1 MQGARGFST
10 RHDCKGD
17 LGCES
22 HLDIRLRGRPRC
34 FRYVLHPA
42 RRTLY
47 HRGEITLTNKNIL
60 IFKFLK
66 SFMRILQQQ
75 NMCQIMASQQNSFL
89 YTVSRLVSS
98 RDIRRRGS
106 EEEGGR
112 LLHVTDPDPT
122 VKPKHIPKPPILE
135 TLFYIHLIAL
145 FAILSM
151 CWIDTLPGIGRVCSY
166 WYIIEA

>member
-1 MQGARGFST
+1 M
-10 RHDCKGD
+10 
-17 LGCES
+17 
-22 HLDIRLRGRPRC
+22 
-34 FRYVLHPA
+34 
-42 RRTLY
+42 
-47 HRGEITLTNKNIL
+47 
-60 IFKFLK
+60 
-66 SFMRILQQQ
+66 LQQQ

-166 WYIIEA
+166 WYIIRSNIFIGMKKFSTWNFSPILFLNIELVKSNKGSRMMLSKIIVAFEEMNT